1 MSERTRTSAPD
12 PIGEIVPGE
21 PPVPI
26 TVWHVPAPAQS
37 QTMSLPMAQRLVAG
51 FTHRHDLVLDLTTGP
66 QLARAASSARR
77 RHTAGSLD
85 HPGEPAVLLVTP
97 WPPDRSQRPV
107 EFLSACAG
115 RLQPGGCVALVIA
128 TGEVTIHQQLI
139 AAGHAA
145 GLTYLQHYIA
155 AHQLRLTGARLTL
168 HGQHLRVHTD
178 VVVLALPA
186 DAEGG

>member
-51 FTHRHDLVLDLTTGP
+51 FTHRHDLVHDLTTGP

-115 RLQPGGCVALVIA
+115 RLQAGGCVALVIA

-178 VVVLALPA
+178 IVVLALPP

>member
-26 TVWHVPAPAQS
+26 TVWHVPAPARS

-51 FTHRHDLVLDLTTGP
+51 FTHRHDLVHDLTTGP

-77 RHTAGSLD
+77 RHTATPLD
-85 HPGEPAVLLVTP
+85 HAGEPATLLVTP
-97 WPPDRSQRPV
+97 WPRPGAEPV
-107 EFLSACAG
+107 KFLSACAG
-115 RLQPGGCVALVIA
+115 RLQPGGCVALVLA

-155 AHQLRLTGARLTL
+155 AHQLRLTGARLTI